1 MSRQIAVI
9 GLGLIGGSIAMGL
22 KEFEDFKRVGVDVS
36 QPTLRYALE
45 QGIVDQ
51 VCEDPR
57 EALAQADLVFLCMH
71 PRGIQEFLS
80 EHRDHFRP
88 GSLVTDVCGVKGAI
102 VDAARTLPSSVSFLG
117 GHPMA
122 GTEFSGIQHALPN
135 MFQGAHYILTPD
147 EGTQPEHL
155 ALMERVA
162 RHLGCADV
170 VRTTPEHHDAI
181 IAYTSQL
188 MHVVAV
194 AVCDGIEAACGVRP
208 QIKWTNDLVLNGKK
222 LCGILT
228 ELGLESESNDL
239 DYLITGIG
247 INVNHTPEDFDAE
260 VQPIATS
267 LAQELGHPVR
277 RAQLAVEIIRALDRM
292 YAQFPQNKQ
301 DYLERYRADCLT
313 VGKQV
318 QLITPAAREEA
329 FAVAIDDDFR
339 LVVEYP
345 DGRRAALSAG
355 EVSVRGMYGY
365 V

>member
-1 MSRQIAVI
+1 MLRDEVLALLKAQGGAPLSGEAMSQKLGVSRAAVWKAMEGLRQEGYVI
-9 GLGLIGGSIAMGL
+9 SSAPRRG
-22 KEFEDFKRVGVDVS
+22 
-36 QPTLRYALE
+36 YALE
-45 QGIVDQ
+45 ESPDLLSPGELMDPGRKIGANLVCLDTVDSTNNEVKRRAVDQ
-51 VCEDPR
+51 VPEGLVVVSAQQTGGRGRRGRSFQSPKGKGLYLTALLRPRLDPS
-57 EALAQADLVFLCMH
+57 QVAD
-71 PRGIQEFLS
+71 I
-80 EHRDHFRP
+80 
-88 GSLVTDVCGVKGAI
+88 TAW
-102 VDAARTLPSSVSFLG
+102 
-117 GHPMA
+117 
-122 GTEFSGIQHALPN
+122 
-135 MFQGAHYILTPD
+135 
-147 EGTQPEHL
+147 
-155 ALMERVA
+155 
-162 RHLGCADV
+162 
-170 VRTTPEHHDAI
+170 
-181 IAYTSQL
+181 
-188 MHVVAV
+188 VAV

-260 VQPIATS
+260 VRPIATS

-292 YAQFPQNKQ
+292 YAQFPQHKQ
-301 DYLERYRADCLT
+301 EYLERYRADCLT

>member
-1 MSRQIAVI
+1 MRRDEVLALLKAQGGAPLSGEAMSQKLGVSRAAVWKAMEGLRQEGYVI
-9 GLGLIGGSIAMGL
+9 SSAPRRG
-22 KEFEDFKRVGVDVS
+22 
-36 QPTLRYALE
+36 YALE
-45 QGIVDQ
+45 DSPDLLSPGELMDSGRKIGANLVCLDTVDSTNNEVKRRAVDQ
-51 VCEDPR
+51 VPEGLVVVSAQQTGGRGRRGRSFQSPKGKGLYLTALLRPRLDPS
-57 EALAQADLVFLCMH
+57 QVADI
-71 PRGIQEFLS
+71 P
-80 EHRDHFRP
+80 
-88 GSLVTDVCGVKGAI
+88 AW
-102 VDAARTLPSSVSFLG
+102 
-117 GHPMA
+117 
-122 GTEFSGIQHALPN
+122 
-135 MFQGAHYILTPD
+135 
-147 EGTQPEHL
+147 
-155 ALMERVA
+155 
-162 RHLGCADV
+162 
-170 VRTTPEHHDAI
+170 
-181 IAYTSQL
+181 
-188 MHVVAV
+188 VAV

-208 QIKWTNDLVLNGKK
+208 QIKWTNDLVLNGRK

-260 VQPIATS
+260 VRPIATS

-301 DYLERYRADCLT
+301 EYLERYRADCLT

>member
-1 MSRQIAVI
+1 MCLETIDSTNTEAKRQA
-9 GLGLIGGSIAMGL
+9 
-22 KEFEDFKRVGVDVS
+22 
-36 QPTLRYALE
+36 
-45 QGIVDQ
+45 
-51 VCEDPR
+51 
-57 EALAQADLVFLCMH
+57 
-71 PRGIQEFLS
+71 
-80 EHRDHFRP
+80 
-88 GSLVTDVCGVKGAI
+88 
-102 VDAARTLPSSVSFLG
+102 
-117 GHPMA
+117 MA
-122 GTEFSGIQHALPN
+122 GAPDGLVIVSEEQTGGRGRRGRSFQSPKGKGLYLTALLRPR
-135 MFQGAHYILTPD
+135 LDP
-147 EGTQPEHL
+147 
-155 ALMERVA
+155 
-162 RHLGCADV
+162 
-170 VRTTPEHHDAI
+170 
-181 IAYTSQL
+181 SQ
-188 MHVVAV
+188 VSDITAWVAV

-208 QIKWTNDLVLNGKK
+208 QIKWTNDLVLNGRK

-260 VQPIATS
+260 VRPIATS
-267 LAQELGHPVR
+267 LAQELGHSVR

-301 DYLERYRADCLT
+301 DYLDRYRADCLT